1 MRRISIP
8 RLELQA
14 ATLSVKM
21 YRVLVHE
28 MTYKISNTTVWLDS
42 QTTLQ
47 YIKNESKR
55 FQTYVANRVAEIR
68 EVTSPD
74 QWRH

>member
-1 MRRISIP
+1 MRSISIP

-21 YRVLVHE
+21 YRVPVDEL
-28 MTYKISNTTVWLDS
+28 TYKINKATFWSDS

-55 FQTYVANRVAEIR
+55 CLTYVANRLAEIR
-68 EVTSPD
+68 EVTSP
-74 QWRH
+74 